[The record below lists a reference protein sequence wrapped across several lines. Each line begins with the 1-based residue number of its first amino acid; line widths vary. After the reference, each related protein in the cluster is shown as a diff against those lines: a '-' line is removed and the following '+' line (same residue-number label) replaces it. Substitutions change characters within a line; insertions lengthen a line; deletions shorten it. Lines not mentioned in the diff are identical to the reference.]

1 MTRFGRS
8 SPRSARSASS
18 VSEAEQILA
27 RQAAQRKQSV
37 YKGPMRKGSAL
48 EAALAKK
55 FKESRAMEGD
65 AELLKEKAI
74 HDGECV
80 NRLAFYNLVGNVY
93 TAMRDNTK
101 DGAGGN
107 INGLSVDVPTGVVA
121 TAGGGGAPPTHP
133 RLALDE
139 RVALLTSAGIA
150 RVICEIVHSIPT
162 KETED
167 VDFHEV
173 KKMKLE
179 DIYAYMV
186 KHHSDVILTDLD
198 EADEPDALS
207 ARRAIRKFAVD
218 AAGNAI
224 GSTADVLD
232 SVGAA
237 GMQSLIGKLVKVA
250 PENVGK
256 RFQVATITLGDG
268 KGTGELWTTAIAAVS
283 DFVQPTMGGKSSIVI
298 TTDVAGLTKDQAA
311 KAATILLTPI
321 VFHMISYIYVSVID
335 SMLATYK
342 KTGNPAAFDAS
353 GNVFHYNLAYPSI
366 VAVMDMYEVNEE
378 DFDHYVAKM
387 IDSIPAVSKVF
398 KAAKKAYDA
407 TATPR
412 GRVYRGKADDTPA
425 YFQTEE
431 EKRRAAEEFESMKYE
446 NKKAS
451 KPVDTRDFSG
461 ANNTAENIAKLA
473 AESRLARAE
482 LLGTPVA
489 FGRRHKK
496 RGSKKRASAFGKR
509 KSRKARRGS
518 KKRAASFGKRKARR
532 GSKKNSFGKKRRS
545 AGRR

>member
-80 NRLAFYNLVGNVY
+80 NRLAFYDLVGNVFE
-93 TAMRDNTK
+93 AMRDNTK
-101 DGAGGN
+101 NGAGGN
-107 INGLSVDVPTGVVA
+107 VAGLSAVPPPVAASGGGVA
-121 TAGGGGAPPTHP
+121 TTTKTQME
-133 RLALDE
+133 LDE

-167 VDFHEV
+167 GDFHEV

-237 GMQSLIGKLVKVA
+237 GMNVLIGKLVTVA

-283 DFVQPTMGGKSSIVI
+283 DFVQPTMGGNKSSSIII
-298 TTDVAGLTKDQAA
+298 TTDVAGLTKEQAA

-342 KTGNPAAFDAS
+342 KSGNLAAFDAS
-353 GNVFHYNLAYPSI
+353 GIVFHYNLAYPSI

-446 NKKAS
+446 NKKSTA
-451 KPVDTRDFSG
+451 KPVDVSAFTGKSAAD
-461 ANNTAENIAKLA
+461 IAGLA
-473 AESRLARAE
+473 AQGRLARAE

-496 RGSKKRASAFGKR
+496 RGSKKRAASFGKR